1 MRASPWAAWTTSLVT
16 PAPTP
21 RWAAPLRTAS
31 SVKQVGVPPIAH
43 LVRSAATWGLNREVG
58 QDAPIWETKR
68 YVEKPILAEGDGPIG
83 EYRRYCKQFYVE
95 KTAKATQLPVVAA

>member
-1 MRASPWAAWTTSLVT
+1 MSSPVDQGKII
-16 PAPTP
+16 
-21 RWAAPLRTAS
+21 LRTAS
-31 SVKQVGVPPIAH
+31 AVKQVGVRPIAH

-83 EYRRYCKQFYVE
+83 EYRRYCKQFYP
-95 KTAKATQLPVVAA
+95 KQQAAQGPRLPVVAA